1 MAAGG
6 SERIDEACASP
17 AVDPDC
23 SVAAVELLQHV
34 AVSGQLEYPAAEEIV
49 RMPRYCPHNGE
60 QADRGRG
67 AGFPDDDAHSTNGC
81 SCPKQGEGA
90 VGRRDLDTPR
100 VFSRTTSLALTHPV
114 ASLGRHGRRTRNQQ
128 RLSAARGRAR
138 ISSHGTSVRASQR
151 EGCRRLSVDGSKPP
165 PALGFPRAMR
175 RRSWARGPT
184 LGLARSSMR
193 CRWPGRS
200 RLAARQRMRPEP
212 IRRPG
217 SAA

>member
-1 MAAGG
+1 VPRSTRLLSVDLHGCAGESGCADRAYEPVDRVVGEPNASVAAGG

-34 AVSGQLEYPAAEEIV
+34 AVSGQLEYSAAEEIV

-67 AGFPDDDAHSTNGC
+67 AGFPDDDAHGTNGC

-151 EGCRRLSVDGSKPP
+151 EGCRRLSG
-165 PALGFPRAMR
+165 R
-175 RRSWARGPT
+175 R
-184 LGLARSSMR
+184 
-193 CRWPGRS
+193 
-200 RLAARQRMRPEP
+200 
-212 IRRPG
+212 
-217 SAA
+217 